1 MPKVPP
7 VKITRILFFCER
19 AIRNLYDIF
28 GCLWSICMMNSQTRV
43 ISFHYTL
50 TNKAGEVIDTSRDQ
64 QEPFSYLE
72 GKSQIIPGLEKVLAL
87 LNVGDTK
94 KIEVAAADAYGMPD
108 AQLVVEVSRDKL
120 PSSNEITVGDQ
131 FQASG
136 PQGEMLLF
144 RVLELNGDQVK
155 LDGNHP
161 LAGEDLVFDVEVM
174 KIRDATNEE
183 LAHGHAHHGDGH
195 HH

>member
-1 MPKVPP
+1 
-7 VKITRILFFCER
+7 
-19 AIRNLYDIF
+19 
-28 GCLWSICMMNSQTRV
+28 MNSQTRV

-94 KIEVAAADAYGMPD
+94 KIEVAAAEAYGMPD
-108 AQLVVEVSRDKL
+108 AQLIVEVPRDKL
-120 PSSNEITVGDQ
+120 PSNNEINVGDQ

-161 LAGEDLVFDVEVM
+161 LAGEDLVFDVEIM
-174 KIRDATNEE
+174 KIREATQTE